1 MVLHVS
7 ISFHGHIW
15 LLEANLFGEEKQ
27 HIFCKFGITPR
38 CLAPESPS
46 WELECEP
53 PPRCQW
59 GSCKP
64 PWRGIQWVNA
74 ASVLTLRRLMQGYRY
89 RVVPGSEGFAHPSG
103 WGEARLSISNIFWV
117 TYTVYIYILYIIIYI
132 YNYIYISLRLRATK
146 NGNVRQDFA
155 SNSLASGH
163 DWSKKHQ
170 GDPLSQETMGIES
183 EWSIKLRDGSELK
196 LRAVLI
202 GDNEIGTWK
211 RLEDYEVAN
220 IMAIIHSTR
229 QTMAICYS

>member
-27 HIFCKFGITPR
+27 HIFCKFRITPR
-38 CLAPESPS
+38 SWISFMRVGMWTTTPLPMRFLQASMAPVGSSGWTLRLS
-46 WELECEP
+46 WLCDD
-53 PPRCQW
+53 
-59 GSCKP
+59 SC
-64 PWRGIQWVNA
+64 RGIGTGSSPVYWRFC
-74 ASVLTLRRLMQGYRY
+74 TPLRLRWSKTKY
-89 RVVPGSEGFAHPSG
+89 FKHF
-103 WGEARLSISNIFWV
+103 LSYS
-117 TYTVYIYILYIIIYI
+117 
-132 YNYIYISLRLRATK
+132 YNISLRLRATK

-163 DWSKKHQ
+163 DWSNKHQ

-183 EWSIKLRDGSELK
+183 EWSIKLRDGSKLK

>member
-117 TYTVYIYILYIIIYI
+117 TYTVYIYILYIYLFGFEPLRMVMFDK
-132 YNYIYISLRLRATK
+132 ISLATAWHRDMIEARNIRGTLFPK
-146 NGNVRQDFA
+146 KRWGLNRSEA
-155 SNSLASGH
+155 SNWGMAASWNCAQFSSG
-163 DWSKKHQ
+163 
-170 GDPLSQETMGIES
+170 TM
-183 EWSIKLRDGSELK
+183 R
-196 LRAVLI
+196 
-202 GDNEIGTWK
+202 
-211 RLEDYEVAN
+211 
-220 IMAIIHSTR
+220 
-229 QTMAICYS
+229 